1 MRIGAM
7 LDDSRPIDD
16 VVGEVRGFAEAGL
29 SAAWCAQIF
38 GYDALTLLTVVGREV
53 PGIELGTGVVPVY
66 PRHPQMLAQQAATA
80 NEAVG
85 GRLVLG
91 VGLSHPVVVEG
102 IWGMSYEKPV
112 RYMREYLSILVPL
125 LQGETVT
132 VEGEVLTAKTF
143 SPLPGGDHLPVP
155 VVVAALG
162 PAMLGLAGRVAAG
175 TVTFMTGTRTV
186 AEHITPTITAAAR
199 EAGRPA
205 PRVVVALPVAV
216 TDDVDAARAH
226 IDQAYGG
233 YPSLP
238 SYHAMLEREGAAL
251 PSDISL
257 VGAEGEVTEGLERVR
272 AAGATDFVA
281 VLPDDDAVRRR
292 TLALL
297 GALSA

>member
-7 LDDSRPIDD
+7 IDDSRPLDD
-16 VVGEVRGFAEAGL
+16 VVAGVRGLADAGL
-29 SAAWCAQIF
+29 SSAWCAQVF
-38 GYDALTLLTVVGREV
+38 GYDALTLLAVVGREV

-66 PRHPQMLAQQAATA
+66 PRHPQMLAQQAATV

-102 IWGMSYEKPV
+102 MWGMSYEKPV

-125 LQGETVT
+125 LQGETVMA
-132 VEGEVLTAKTF
+132 EGEVLTARTF
-143 SPLPGGDHLPVP
+143 SPLPGVDHPVP
-155 VVVAALG
+155 VLVAALG

-186 AEHITPTITAAAR
+186 AEHIAPTISAAAADA
-199 EAGRPA
+199 ERPA
-205 PRVVVALPVAV
+205 PRVVVALPAAV
-216 TDDVDAARAH
+216 TDDPAAARAS
-226 IDQAYGG
+226 IDVAFGG
-233 YPSLP
+233 YPNLP
-238 SYHAMLEREGAAL
+238 SYAAMFEREGAAL

-257 VGAEGEVTEGLERVR
+257 VGGEAEVTEGLEAVR

-281 VLPDDDAVRRR
+281 VLQGGDGVRER

-297 GALSA
+297 GALNA